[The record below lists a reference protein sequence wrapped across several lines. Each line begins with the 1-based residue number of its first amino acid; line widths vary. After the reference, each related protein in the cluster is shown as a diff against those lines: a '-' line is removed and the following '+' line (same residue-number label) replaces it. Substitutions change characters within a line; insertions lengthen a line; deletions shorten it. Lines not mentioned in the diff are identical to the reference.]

1 MAEKH
6 GRDDHAAER
15 KHPAD
20 RQDFS
25 EDAIFDRDGV
35 TMTARRTG
43 RNVIAGVL
51 AALLGAGP
59 ILTLDIRSA
68 AAQFDLGAG
77 IRALGTMGGGGG
89 ARQGQQRRPNA
100 AVPQSGRRGT
110 AGVRPQRGQ
119 RPGAQEAQ
127 QQGGGLPAALGVIA
141 PAAIGAIGGG
151 ALARVPGIG
160 GGGRGIIPP
169 GIPGIPGLPG
179 GGGGGGG
186 RNAIIGAAAAAIAV
200 PAILSIIENARANA
214 DAGGGAVA
222 NEPPG
227 LPPRNEQRFV
237 AGEVLFIMAPD
248 APRDAIRRVV
258 RRYNLR
264 LIEEVRSEML
274 GTSLYRYRVPNRLT
288 VPAAIRAMQAEAGVA
303 YVQPNYAFDRPE
315 FRFKLESASNA
326 RAQGQR
332 LQYVIEALRLT
343 EAHQIARG
351 ERVAIAVIDSGVDAN
366 HPELRGRIVQS
377 YDAVGGQ
384 FRAHEHGTG
393 MVGAIVA
400 NNQLLGVSPRA
411 DIYAVRAFAPGQT
424 GSSAGTSF
432 HIIKAMD
439 WAIRSG
445 ARVINMSFAG
455 PRDPMI
461 ARAIQVAADRR
472 IAMVAAMGNGGPDAP
487 IAYPAADPN
496 VIAVTATDQEGRLFA
511 AATQGEHV
519 AVAAPGVEILL
530 PAPRGGY
537 QISSGTSVAAAHVS
551 GVAALILERHPE
563 IDPAT
568 LRRILTETAR
578 QAATPDPKLGAG
590 VADPVRALNTPPSAV
605 PAAPAPADVPMATAP
620 PAQPGSRAETPA
632 PVPAPAPAT
641 VSR

>member
-1 MAEKH
+1 
-6 GRDDHAAER
+6 
-15 KHPAD
+15 
-20 RQDFS
+20 
-25 EDAIFDRDGV
+25 
-35 TMTARRTG
+35 MTAKRTG
-43 RNVIAGVL
+43 RNLIAGAL
-51 AALLGAGP
+51 AAVLGAGP
-59 ILTLDIRSA
+59 LLTLDA
-68 AAQFDLGAG
+68 QPALAQFDIGAG
-77 IRALGTMGGGGG
+77 IRALGGLSGGGGG
-89 ARQGQQRRPNA
+89 GAAARQGQQRRPNA
-100 AVPQSGRRGT
+100 TVPQSGRRGT
-110 AGVRPQRGQ
+110 ANVRPQRGQ
-119 RPGAQEAQ
+119 RPGQRPVESEQ
-127 QQGGGLPAALGVIA
+127 QPQQGGLPAALGVLA
-141 PAAIGAIGGG
+141 PVAIGAIGGA
-151 ALARVPGIG
+151 ALSRVPGLPG

-169 GIPGIPGLPG
+169 GIPGIPGLPGG

-214 DAGGGAVA
+214 DASGGAVS

-227 LPPRNEQRFV
+227 LPPRNERRFV

-248 APRDAIRRVV
+248 APRDAVRRVV
-258 RRYNLR
+258 RRFNLT

-351 ERVAIAVIDSGVDAN
+351 ERIAIAVIDSGVDAN

-511 AATQGEHV
+511 SATQGDHV

-551 GVAALILERHPE
+551 GVAALILERNPE

-568 LRRILTETAR
+568 LRRILTATAR
-578 QAATPDPKLGAG
+578 QGQTPDPKLGAG
-590 VADPVRALNTPPSAV
+590 VTDPLLALTTPL
-605 PAAPAPADVPMATAP
+605 PAAPVAPAPSDVPMATAP